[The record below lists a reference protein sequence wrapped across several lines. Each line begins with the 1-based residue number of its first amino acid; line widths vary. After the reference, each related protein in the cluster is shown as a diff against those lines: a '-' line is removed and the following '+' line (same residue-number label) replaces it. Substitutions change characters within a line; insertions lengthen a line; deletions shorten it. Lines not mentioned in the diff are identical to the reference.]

1 MEISGLSVAEIK
13 ELAKSPAGT
22 GEEFI
27 LALAKDQRVGVQE
40 IYRKLKKAE
49 NAAIT
54 EAQRLAKLFVYED
67 DLRAN
72 GYHPVAGVDEAGR
85 GPLAGPVVAAAVIL
99 PEGTYLPDLND
110 SKKLTPQKRELLAG
124 QIKKI
129 ALAWAVGISTVEE
142 IYCQNIH
149 HAGLTAMRRA
159 VMRLKVKPAYVL
171 VDGFRIEKLE
181 IPQMQITGGDGL
193 SASIAAGSILAKVE
207 RDYIMDSYHESY
219 PEYGFNRHKGY
230 ATPEH
235 LNTLA
240 RLGPCPIHRSGFRPV
255 MDSALI
261 NG

>member
-1 MEISGLSVAEIK
+1 LELSGLSIAKIK
-13 ELAKSPAGT
+13 EIAKSSAGS

-27 LALAKDQRVGVQE
+27 FALAKDQRIGVRE

-49 NAAIT
+49 SAAAA
-54 EAQRLAKLFVYED
+54 EAQRLAKLFIYED

-72 GYHPVAGVDEAGR
+72 GYNPVAGVDEAGR

-99 PEGTYLPDLND
+99 PERTYLPDLND
-110 SKKLTPQKRELLAG
+110 SKKLTPNKRELLAE
-124 QIKKI
+124 QIKKL

-142 IYCQNIH
+142 IYRQNIH
-149 HAGLTAMRRA
+149 HASLTAMRRA

-181 IPQMQITGGDGL
+181 IPQMPITGGDGL

-207 RDYIMDSYHESY
+207 RDHIMDSYHESY

-235 LNTLA
+235 LNALA
-240 RLGPCPIHRSGFRPV
+240 RLGPCPIHRAGFRPV
-255 MDSALI
+255 ADSILI